1 MNKDFIDK
9 IYLSIETSGL
19 TPIDFKIIEIAALKI
34 DEHNNKSLFHKL
46 INPQQDLSDEAIK
59 LTLMNNEDLKKQ
71 KSIVEIKNDF
81 LNFIGST
88 NIVVHNKEFIMGFLN
103 KEFEDEIKNEIVDIN
118 EIFKNRFPN
127 ESSSFSSILEKFNL
141 KIETSFSDTLNEVLL
156 LPNVYQ
162 ILLDK

>member
-156 LPNVYQ
+156 LPNVYK

>member
-1 MNKDFIDK
+1 MKQINNK